1 MGDLMNARRKLLFL
15 ILFFLVLFAFADTGS
30 AWIGW
35 VGFASIA
42 NFRCHCPVGR
52 TARLFAYLRRLMQ
65 ATIISMLVVLMI
77 IDFMFL
83 DDTYFTF
90 DPDYK
95 NYARKTTPVY

>member
-1 MGDLMNARRKLLFL
+1 MAP
-15 ILFFLVLFAFADTGS
+15 
-30 AWIGW
+30 
-35 VGFASIA
+35 
-42 NFRCHCPVGR
+42 RCAH
-52 TARLFAYLRRLMQ
+52 LRAHLQ
-65 ATIISMLVVLMI
+65 ATIISMLVVLII